1 MIQSFIS
8 LKFSEFIFQ
17 SSFARVE
24 SWGAATEFLWSVS
37 KLLVFLLSTSNF
49 INNVRKKAVPIERLS
64 KCLVLVD
71 MSRNIHHTSP
81 SLSGKAFPA
90 KSCEFREKKE
100 RGNISCLRFSHWL
113 QLVCV
118 FILTLIWY
126 SSEEFVPLDSHVVD
140 FLKWKS
146 VPNRKADEKWRVA
159 WCLIDCPD
167 EGLMFQI

>member
-37 KLLVFLLSTSNF
+37 KMLVFLLSTSNF

-100 RGNISCLRFSHWL
+100 REEIFNVYDFCTDYSLCVCLFSPWFDILVKSSFRSIPTSWISSNGSQFLIEKPMRNGELRDVW
-113 QLVCV
+113 
-118 FILTLIWY
+118 
-126 SSEEFVPLDSHVVD
+126 
-140 FLKWKS
+140 
-146 VPNRKADEKWRVA
+146 
-159 WCLIDCPD
+159 LID
-167 EGLMFQI
+167 QTKV